1 MKKSNPKI
9 KVVCAMSGGVD
20 SSVSAALL
28 KQAGFDVVGIMAK
41 FWKDGESSAE
51 NRCCSIESEK
61 MARLVAKQLSIPFY
75 VVNLEREFKKE
86 VVDNFLAQYKKGA
99 TPNPCVVCNK
109 EIKFGLLLKKA
120 EKMGADFLATGHYV
134 RIEDGKMMK
143 GKDKA
148 KDQSYFLWQLDKN
161 QLKKILFPV
170 GGYTKAQVRQ
180 LAKEFDL
187 PVAETPESQ
196 EVCFVPATTNNFLKK
211 YLKQKPG
218 KIVDKNG
225 KAVGQ
230 HQGLWF
236 YTIGQRKG
244 LELAQGPWFVIAKD
258 FKKNTLIVSK
268 NKKDLISRELKIKN
282 VNWIGK
288 KAAIADVKIRYKS
301 ASAKAKI
308 LGNKIIFQK
317 PQLAITSGQS
327 AVLYKRDELL
337 GGGIIQ

>member
-1 MKKSNPKI
+1 MKKDNSKI

-28 KQAGFDVVGIMAK
+28 KQAGFDVVGVMAK
-41 FWKDGESSAE
+41 FWKDGQSSAE

-61 MARLVAKQLSIPFY
+61 LARLVCHQLGIPFY
-75 VVNLEREFKKE
+75 VVNLEREFKKA
-86 VVDNFLAQYKKGA
+86 VVDDFLAQYKKGA

-134 RIEDGKMMK
+134 RIENGKMMK

-148 KDQSYFLWQLDKN
+148 KDQSYFLWQLDKSH
-161 QLKKILFPV
+161 LKKILFPV
-170 GGYTKAQVRQ
+170 GGYAKAEVRQ

-196 EVCFVPATTNNFLKK
+196 EVCFVPDITNNFLAK

-218 KIVDKNG
+218 KIIDKTG
-225 KAVGQ
+225 KVMGS

-244 LELAQGPWFVIAKD
+244 LELSQGPWFVVAKD
-258 FKKNTLIVSK
+258 FKKNVLVVSK
-268 NKKDLISRELKIKN
+268 NKKDLYSKELKIKN
-282 VNWIGK
+282 TNWIGK
-288 KAAIADVKIRYKS
+288 KSASVDVKIRYKS
-301 ASAKAKI
+301 GFAKAKI
-308 LGNKIIFQK
+308 SGNKIIFRAR
-317 PQLAITSGQS
+317 QLAITPGQS
-327 AVLYKRDELL
+327 AVLYKGNELL
-337 GGGIIQ
+337 GGGIIE

>member
-1 MKKSNPKI
+1 MKKDNSRI

-28 KQAGFDVVGIMAK
+28 KAAGFDVVGVMAK

-61 MARLVAKQLSIPFY
+61 LARLVCKQLEIPFY
-75 VVNLEREFKKE
+75 VVNLEREFKKA
-86 VVDNFLAQYKKGA
+86 VVDNFLAQHKRGN

-134 RIEDGKMMK
+134 RIENGKMMK

-148 KDQSYFLWQLDKN
+148 KDQSYFLWQLDKK
-161 QLKKILFPV
+161 QLQKVLFPV
-170 GGYTKAQVRQ
+170 GGYTKDQVRQ

-187 PVAETPESQ
+187 AVAETPESQ
-196 EVCFVPATTNNFLKK
+196 EVCFVPDTANNFLKK

-218 KIVDKNG
+218 KIIDKNG
-225 KAVGQ
+225 KTVGV

-244 LELAQGPWFVIAKD
+244 LPLSQGPWFVVA
-258 FKKNTLIVSK
+258 
-268 NKKDLISRELKIKN
+268 
-282 VNWIGK
+282 
-288 KAAIADVKIRYKS
+288 
-301 ASAKAKI
+301 
-308 LGNKIIFQK
+308 
-317 PQLAITSGQS
+317 
-327 AVLYKRDELL
+327 
-337 GGGIIQ
+337 